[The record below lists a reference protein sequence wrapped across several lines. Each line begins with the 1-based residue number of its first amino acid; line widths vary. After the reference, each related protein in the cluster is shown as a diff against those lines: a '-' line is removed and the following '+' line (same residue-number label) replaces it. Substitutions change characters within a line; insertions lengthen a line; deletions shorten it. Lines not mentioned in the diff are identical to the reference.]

1 MATAQWREQRHTS
14 GARGG
19 AARFPR
25 NCQRRLERL
34 AACALSL
41 VCSATRAYS
50 CAGKRGVTSVLLY
63 QAGLGLMSWSW
74 CMGNYRQCCHAKPQ
88 RGHAGDSE
96 RPPGRTCASVS
107 NASCQGAA
115 GWGLPPVASLSAP
128 EEDESKLKRPEEVAW
143 APSSEHQLE
152 KDKSRRMPTSESST
166 SHSSIAAPLNQ
177 SSYTHTSGA
186 ARCLSSVRSTMP
198 GFAVGAQR
206 VMPQLGQPSL
216 LGSRVASVAAAA
228 QSSHDSPRPIS
239 KPLLTHAISAVKFLN
254 SKVRVDNLI
263 RH

>member
-1 MATAQWREQRHTS
+1 VATAQWREQRHTS

-50 CAGKRGVTSVLLY
+50 CAAQRDVTSVLLY
-63 QAGLGLMSWSW
+63 QAGLGLLSWSW

-107 NASCQGAA
+107 NASCQEAA

-177 SSYTHTSGA
+177 SNYKHTSGT
-186 ARCLSSVRSTMP
+186 ARCLGARQCPGSPWVRSEEC
-198 GFAVGAQR
+198 
-206 VMPQLGQPSL
+206 PSL
-216 LGSRVASVAAAA
+216 GSHRCLDRGLHQWQQLRRALTTAHVPIKAPA
-228 QSSHDSPRPIS
+228 DSCYQRCEVP
-239 KPLLTHAISAVKFLN
+239 KFK
-254 SKVRVDNLI
+254 S
-263 RH
+263 